1 MPRGPRLIAGEGAIN
16 SRVRGAASSQKVKKV
31 KASTESIPVDDKS
44 VLFFPTPISARFDEI
59 EISGPRGPFA
69 HNQK

>member
-31 KASTESIPVDDKS
+31 KASTEFQLTIRAFIFSYS
-44 VLFFPTPISARFDEI
+44 YLGAF
-59 EISGPRGPFA
+59 
-69 HNQK
+69 